1 MSRPTKKKQMFK
13 IKKRSRK
20 TIRQKIWKRKKP
32 NRKGINPRKRTKRR
46 VKSKRSQHRRRKNL
60 PQSNKSANP
69 QITKLFCAERIEVRE
84 VDAKKTLLLIS
95 TKIKIQKQETNLLS
109 KTRKNSN
116 KPPTSS
122 LLILPLKKEP
132 LTN

>member
-1 MSRPTKKKQMFK
+1 MSRPTKKKEMFK

-20 TIRQKIWKRKKP
+20 TIRQKIWVRKKP
-32 NRKGINPRKRTKRR
+32 KGINPRKRTKRR
-46 VKSKRSQHRRRKNL
+46 VKSKSSQHRRRKNL

-69 QITKLFCAERIEVRE
+69 QITKSFCAERIEVRE

-95 TKIKIQKQETNLLS
+95 TNIKIQKQETNLLS

-122 LLILPLKKEP
+122 LLILPLKKAQ